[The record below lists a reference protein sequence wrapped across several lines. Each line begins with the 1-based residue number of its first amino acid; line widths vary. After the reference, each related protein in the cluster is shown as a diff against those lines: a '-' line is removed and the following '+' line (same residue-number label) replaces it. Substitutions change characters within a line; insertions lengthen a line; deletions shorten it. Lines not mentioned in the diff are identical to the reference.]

1 MTSRLTVFSAFTVF
15 LIFAA
20 GSVSASPPAS
30 LRTNVVV
37 ESDSVRLSD
46 LFNGAGAHGDK
57 VVAYAPAPGRK
68 LVLEA
73 TWLYRVA
80 RAYRVRWRPASR
92 FDRTIV
98 ERRSQI
104 IGTDQIID
112 TLTTALRSETD
123 LQAEVEIELD
133 NRLLQFFLPSEV
145 PGTVT
150 SRSISYNSRTGRFT
164 AVLTAPDDSAEAARF
179 TVTGSAHKLVQ
190 VPTLAQRL
198 YPDDV
203 ISERDILW
211 KPMRVNRLD
220 PRTVLNASK
229 ITGMSPR
236 RPIIAG
242 RAIMTTEIQSPTLV
256 RRGKQVTIHLQ
267 TKNMTLS
274 ALGKSLQT
282 AGKGDV
288 VRVQNLESGK
298 TIEAIVT
305 GPEAV
310 TVTLSGAL
318 ALN

>member
-1 MTSRLTVFSAFTVF
+1 MISRRTIHSVFAVLLLFLAVPASA
-15 LIFAA
+15 A
-20 GSVSASPPAS
+20 PPAS
-30 LRTNVVV
+30 LRTSIMVDD
-37 ESDSVRLSD
+37 DSVRLSD

-92 FDRTIV
+92 FDRAVV
-98 ERRSQI
+98 ERRSQV
-104 IGTDQIID
+104 IGTEQIIE
-112 TLTTALRSETD
+112 TLTTALRAETD
-123 LQAEVEIELD
+123 ILDEVEIDLD
-133 NRLLQFFLPSEV
+133 NRLLQFFLPAEV
-145 PGTVT
+145 PATVT
-150 SRSISYNSRTGRFT
+150 SRSISYNSRTGRFS

-198 YPDDV
+198 YVDDI
-203 ISERDILW
+203 ISERDLHW
-211 KPMRVNRLD
+211 KSMRVNRLD

-229 ITGMSPR
+229 IIGMSPR

-242 RAIMTTEIQSPTLV
+242 RAIMTTEIQPPTLV

-267 TKNMTLS
+267 TKRMRLS

-282 AGKGDV
+282 GGMGDI
-288 VRVQNLESGK
+288 VRVQNLDSGK
-298 TIEAIVT
+298 TIEAVVS
-305 GPEAV
+305 GPEQV
-310 TVTLSGAL
+310 TVTISGAL